1 MKKILFA
8 LAVIVFANSTA
19 SAQCGKVRVFG
30 GNHKLFGGG
39 LFKRNHVV
47 QSCQPLQ
54 VVSSCQ
60 STCAQAT
67 VTATPQSA
75 QPAVTKKK
83 VEAPSPAE
91 TPPPKKAVK
100 TSSNDLGTCPYATR
114 LDG

>member
-39 LFKRNHVV
+39 LLKRNHAV

-75 QPAVTKKK
+75 QPAIAKKK
-83 VEAPSPAE
+83 VEAPSPVE

-100 TSSNDLGTCPYATR
+100 TSSNELGTCPYATR